1 MQNCRSIRAARIQMS
16 IGRILAL
23 QSHCFRKPHQNPPRA
38 QYLSIFTQIQHCRRD
53 DVRRAFNRKTTELK
67 QTDVVII
74 GAGPAG
80 CVAARKVAEA
90 GFSVLIVDKRQ
101 ELGAPIQC
109 SGAVSRHA
117 LIENDIIPD
126 GEFIHQPVYGFRIMD
141 GLGAETNIDYRKLKP
156 ETYGEQSDRQPLGYV
171 VDRRRFDRYLYTQAE
186 RAGAE
191 GWLKA
196 EAVGY
201 QKEGAEVVV
210 SIRRFNELYKVKAKI
225 IVGADGLRSQVGKW
239 AGLRT
244 HIKLTELASCL
255 QVIVDGVETDGMLE
269 LITGTRT
276 APGGYGW
283 VFPKGNGYAEIGL
296 GVIAPWTSKTAR
308 EHLDDFIKNSFLSHR
323 FAEAKI
329 LEVQGGGVPLAAPLK
344 RQYSDN
350 MILVGDAARH
360 VNPITGGGIHTA
372 LSGGRVAADFLN
384 SHLSNGKNHDAE
396 AMKRYQ
402 DEWLEAVGNQMWK
415 LYKVKKK
422 IFKTKDADRRDE
434 MLYDTMRNYFSP
446 DSEYKKV

>member
-1 MQNCRSIRAARIQMS
+1 M
-16 IGRILAL
+16 
-23 QSHCFRKPHQNPPRA
+23 K
-38 QYLSIFTQIQHCRRD
+38 
-53 DVRRAFNRKTTELK
+53 E
-67 QTDVVII
+67 TDVVII

-80 CVAARKVAEA
+80 CTVARKVAEA

-117 LIENDIIPD
+117 LIENDIHPD
-126 GEFIHQPVYGFRIMD
+126 PEFIHEAIYGFRIMD
-141 GLGAETNIDYRKLKP
+141 GLGSETNIDYRELKP
-156 ETYGEQSDRQPLGYV
+156 DTYGAQSNRQPLGYV

-196 EAVGY
+196 EALGY
-201 QKEGAEVVV
+201 AKSGSEVVV
-210 SIRRFNELYKVKAKI
+210 SIRRFNEVNQVKTKV

-239 AGLRT
+239 AGMQT

-269 LITGTRT
+269 LITGSQT

-283 VFPKGNGYAEIGL
+283 VFPKGGGYAEVGL
-296 GVIAPWTSKTAR
+296 GVIAPYTVKTAQQ
-308 EHLDDFIKNSFLSHR
+308 HLDDFMKNSFLSHR
-323 FAEAKI
+323 FANAKV

-344 RQYSDN
+344 KQYADN
-350 MILVGDAARH
+350 VILVGDAARH

-372 LSGGRVAADFLN
+372 LSGGRVAADFLSN
-384 SHLSNGKNHDAE
+384 HLRTEKIHDAE
-396 AMKRYQ
+396 LMKRYQ
-402 DEWLEAVGNQMWK
+402 DDWLEAVGNQMWR

-422 IFKTKDADRRDE
+422 IFKTKDIVQRDV

-446 DSEYKKV
+446 DSEFKKV